1 MLDTQKRDKEK
12 NEYCLKN
19 NIKLFRI
26 PYTDFSNINQ
36 ILNEILKEKSSTTI
50 EKYLVTE

>member
-1 MLDTQKRDKEK
+1 MPKRMTQEEFELRVLEK
-12 NEYCLKN
+12 LG
-19 NIKLFRI
+19 
-26 PYTDFSNINQ
+26 PDFSNINQ